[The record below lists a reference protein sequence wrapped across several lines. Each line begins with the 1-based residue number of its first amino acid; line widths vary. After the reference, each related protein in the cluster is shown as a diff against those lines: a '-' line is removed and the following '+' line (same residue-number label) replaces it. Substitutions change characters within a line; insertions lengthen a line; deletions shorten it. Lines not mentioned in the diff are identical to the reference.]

1 MGRRASTDRAANR
14 ASSALARLR
23 GWVQA
28 GATLLTNVHL
38 PNFLSGALYR
48 GAGKTVCVPGLNC
61 YSCPGATGACPI
73 GAFQAVV
80 GSSKFHF
87 SYYITGTLI
96 LLGVLLGRFVCG
108 FLCPFGWFQELLHR
122 LPTKKLPTRRLRPLR
137 YLKYAVLLVAVFLLP
152 AFLTNDVG
160 MGDPYFCK
168 FLCPQGVLEGAVPLS
183 LADSG
188 IRAALGNLFAFKAL
202 LLVAIVVLSVLF
214 YRPFCKWLCPLGA
227 FYALLN
233 RVSLLRMHV
242 DEGRCVGC
250 GRCAKVCK
258 MDVDVRKAPNHPE
271 CIRCGM
277 CVKSCPTAAVG
288 YRYGFGCGSC
298 GSGRSCKSGGS
309 CGTGGACGRAAGV
322 AGTEATAKTDV
333 QQAQGRKPAMKTN
346 RRQKE
351 RTTMGVM
358 KKLQMKTN
366 AGGQARR
373 ALTAALTA
381 TVVAAA
387 LSLVGCGEAGKA
399 GGSTAGKDSAT
410 SAAAAATGSQATAG
424 SQTAADSQTPALTYE
439 ELKAQETDILNEH
452 NELWERVFLVMDKE
466 AASQLGKGANYGDF
480 LLQTIEG
487 AKDRFT
493 DDELATLRDGAER
506 IRAIEDQIAL
516 LPPSAATGGDA
527 ATAGADGN
535 SVVAG
540 GAGTAGAGSE
550 GAGSGDAAAA
560 KPFPSFSGK
569 DLEGNDVDNSLF
581 AENAATVVNFWFSGC
596 KPCVEELGDLNALNE
611 RLKQSGGAVVG
622 INTDTLDGNEAM
634 LDEARGLLAQK
645 GATYRNVY
653 FDSDSDAGRFALDIT
668 AFPTT
673 CVVDRDGNIVG
684 EPLLG
689 SIDSPETMAELQK
702 LIDKAIEADAM
713 RG

>member
-1 MGRRASTDRAANR
+1 
-14 ASSALARLR
+14 
-23 GWVQA
+23 
-28 GATLLTNVHL
+28 
-38 PNFLSGALYR
+38 
-48 GAGKTVCVPGLNC
+48 
-61 YSCPGATGACPI
+61 
-73 GAFQAVV
+73 
-80 GSSKFHF
+80 
-87 SYYITGTLI
+87 
-96 LLGVLLGRFVCG
+96 
-108 FLCPFGWFQELLHR
+108 
-122 LPTKKLPTRRLRPLR
+122 
-137 YLKYAVLLVAVFLLP
+137 
-152 AFLTNDVG
+152 
-160 MGDPYFCK
+160 
-168 FLCPQGVLEGAVPLS
+168 
-183 LADSG
+183 
-188 IRAALGNLFAFKAL
+188 
-202 LLVAIVVLSVLF
+202 
-214 YRPFCKWLCPLGA
+214 
-227 FYALLN
+227 
-233 RVSLLRMHV
+233 
-242 DEGRCVGC
+242 
-250 GRCAKVCK
+250 
-258 MDVDVRKAPNHPE
+258 
-271 CIRCGM
+271 
-277 CVKSCPTAAVG
+277 
-288 YRYGFGCGSC
+288 
-298 GSGRSCKSGGS
+298 
-309 CGTGGACGRAAGV
+309 
-322 AGTEATAKTDV
+322 
-333 QQAQGRKPAMKTN
+333 
-346 RRQKE
+346 
-351 RTTMGVM
+351 MGVM

-366 AGGQARR
+366 EGGRARR

-381 TVVAAA
+381 TVVAAAA

-410 SAAAAATGSQATAG
+410 SAAAAATGSQEATGSQATAG
-424 SQTAADSQTPALTYE
+424 SQTAALTYE

-535 SVVAG
+535 SFVADGSVVAG